1 MNQTNLAFKESAQEI
16 APVLAESAVKKYRAL
31 SDPDRKTEL
40 QLELFDTVPDSYN
53 YVEKTLAA
61 LPRQRQR
68 EYFRNLYLK
77 QYHSVKNDGSIAF
90 KAGTAQQRAANLW
103 LRETVEHRLKKVF
116 NRYQINLN
124 FIYAFKHSPNWMLDI
139 EDEIREQ
146 LTHVTVPTREGIKQR
161 NLTKK
166 QLDNFDKYSKKQ
178 AQDARFPFYLCTEA
192 KLKNMAYELAHL
204 FQVKQ
209 YEFIEEFIQNGETY
223 DKAQADDIILKLYKQ
238 LGQACEAIGFEI
250 PHWARFCDGKKIK
263 MERIDVALCK
273 VADEKYWF
281 GIMKTMQKRMVEHIA
296 IACGEVR
303 KQASSYISYKGFIDW
318 HNQIK
323 KNHDYL
329 KAMIIENVD
338 DPEEQAELFDTFLKS
353 SANPALRRNEMMVRL
368 RGIEEW
374 AEENGNEALF
384 LTLTAPSSF
393 HATHAD
399 GRNNKKWQGNS
410 PRETQEYLKEVW
422 AQYRAL
428 LHKRK
433 IKFYGMRVAEPHHD
447 ATPHWHILF
456 YVKAEHKAEATR
468 LFKLKAL
475 ELDGD
480 ELGAKKHRCRV
491 EECDKAKGSATAYIS
506 KYISKNIDGFAL
518 DDEKSD
524 ENPNLSLRDN
534 AKRVRAWA
542 SMWGIRQFQFFG
554 GASVSVWRELRRL
567 VEGQSDDEL
576 IEKARIC
583 ADHPCFA
590 SYLQIQGGALAS
602 RKDQAIKLD
611 YEQTKEN
618 RFGEMQKKIKGVKN
632 AISFKSV
639 VSRVKKWVIKKRP
652 TERSEANKKAGIA
665 RLGLVSVT
673 VTAEKRAE
681 LTKKIKSLLE
691 STHFRPQLE
700 QIDYLINNGRLVLD
714 KVRSI
719 EIINND
725 PIITIK
731 REPLILDQIS
741 EPPHLSNLRN
751 LNRN

>member
-1 MNQTNLAFKESAQEI
+1 MNQTNLAFQESVQEI
-16 APVLAESAVKKYRAL
+16 APVLAQSAVKKYRAL
-31 SDPDRKTEL
+31 SDSDRKTEL

-161 NLTKK
+161 NLTKT
-166 QLDNFDKYSKKQ
+166 QLDKFDKYSKKQ

-223 DKAQADDIILKLYKQ
+223 DKAQADEIILKLYKQ

-250 PHWARFCDGKKIK
+250 PYWARFCDGKKIK

-281 GIMKTMQKRMVEHIA
+281 YSMKTTQKRMVEHIA

-681 LTKKIKSLLE
+681 LTQKIKSLLE
-691 STHFRPQLE
+691 STHFRPQPE

-741 EPPHLSNLRN
+741 EPPHLANLRN

>member
-1 MNQTNLAFKESAQEI
+1 
-16 APVLAESAVKKYRAL
+16 
-31 SDPDRKTEL
+31 
-40 QLELFDTVPDSYN
+40 
-53 YVEKTLAA
+53 
-61 LPRQRQR
+61 
-68 EYFRNLYLK
+68 
-77 QYHSVKNDGSIAF
+77 
-90 KAGTAQQRAANLW
+90 
-103 LRETVEHRLKKVF
+103 
-116 NRYQINLN
+116 
-124 FIYAFKHSPNWMLDI
+124 
-139 EDEIREQ
+139 
-146 LTHVTVPTREGIKQR
+146 
-161 NLTKK
+161 
-166 QLDNFDKYSKKQ
+166 
-178 AQDARFPFYLCTEA
+178 
-192 KLKNMAYELAHL
+192 
-204 FQVKQ
+204 
-209 YEFIEEFIQNGETY
+209 
-223 DKAQADDIILKLYKQ
+223 
-238 LGQACEAIGFEI
+238 
-250 PHWARFCDGKKIK
+250 

-281 GIMKTMQKRMVEHIA
+281 SIMKTTQKRMVEHIA

-567 VEGQSDDEL
+567 IEGQSDDEL

-639 VSRVKKWVIKKRP
+639 VSRIKKWTIKKRP
-652 TERSEANKKAGIA
+652 FERSEANKKAGNA

-673 VTAEKRAE
+673 VTAEKRLE
-681 LTKKIKSLLE
+681 LTKKIKLLLE
-691 STHFRPQLE
+691 STHFRPQPE

-741 EPPHLSNLRN
+741 EPPCLSNLRN

>member
-1 MNQTNLAFKESAQEI
+1 MNQANLAFQESVQEI
-16 APVLAESAVKKYRAL
+16 APVLAQSTVKKYRTL
-31 SDPDRKTEL
+31 SDSDRKTEL
-40 QLELFDTVPDSYN
+40 QLELFDTVPNSYS
-53 YVEKTLAA
+53 YIEKVLSQ
-61 LPRQRQR
+61 LPRERQR
-68 EYFRNLYLK
+68 EHFRKLYLK
-77 QYHSVKNDGSIAF
+77 QYHDVKDNGSISF
-90 KAGTAQQRAANLW
+90 KAGNMQQRAANLW
-103 LRETVEHRLKKVF
+103 LRETLNIRLKKVF
-116 NRYQINLN
+116 SRYKINVSFLQ
-124 FIYAFKHSPNWMLDI
+124 AFKSSPNWLLDLKT
-139 EDEIREQ
+139 EIAQQQRFI
-146 LTHVTVPTREGIKQR
+146 TVPTRAEHA
-161 NLTKK
+161 NNHLTEKTTA
-166 QLDNFDKYSKKQ
+166 LFDKYGKKQ
-178 AQDARFPFYLCTEA
+178 AQAANFPFYLLTEA
-192 KLKNMAYELAHL
+192 KLKSMAYELAYA
-204 FQVKQ
+204 FQLKQ
-209 YEFIEEFIQNGETY
+209 RDFVEDYAKAGKQY
-223 DKAQADDIILKLYKQ
+223 DKAESDAIIMKLYDQ
-238 LGQACEAIGFEI
+238 CGQACEAIGFEI
-250 PHWARFCDGKKIK
+250 PHWARYCDGKKIK

-281 GIMKTMQKRMVEHIA
+281 GIMKTTQKRMVEHIA

-303 KQASSYISYKGFIDW
+303 KQASSYVSHKGFMDW
-318 HNQIK
+318 QNQIK
-323 KNHDYL
+323 KNYDYL
-329 KAMIIENVD
+329 KAMIVENID
-338 DPEEQAELFDTFLKS
+338 NPEEQAELFDMFLKS
-353 SANPALRRNEMMVRL
+353 SSNPALRRQEMMVRL
-368 RGIEEW
+368 RGLEEW
-374 AEENGNEALF
+374 AEENDNEALF

-393 HATHAD
+393 HATHSH
-399 GRNNKKWQGNS
+399 GENNKKWQGNS
-410 PRETQEYLKEVW
+410 PRETQAYLNTVW
-422 AQYRAL
+422 QQYRAL
-428 LHKRK
+428 LAKRG
-433 IKFYGMRVAEPHHD
+433 IKMYGMRVAEPHHD
-447 ATPHWHILF
+447 ATPHWHLLV
-456 YVKAEHKAEATR
+456 YVKSTDKAEAIR
-468 LFKLKAL
+468 LFKQKAL
-475 ELDGD
+475 EIDGD
-480 ELGAKKHRCRV
+480 EMGAKKHRCRV
-491 EECDKAKGSATAYIS
+491 EECDKSKGSATAYIS
-506 KYISKNIDGFAL
+506 KYISK
-518 DDEKSD
+518 
-524 ENPNLSLRDN
+524 NLSLRDN

-542 SMWGIRQFQFFG
+542 SLWGIRQFQFYG

-567 VEGQSDDEL
+567 VAGQCDDEL

-618 RFGEMQKKIKGVKN
+618 RFGEMQKKIKGVRN

-639 VSRVKKWVIKKRP
+639 VSRVKQWVIKKRP

-691 STHFRPQLE
+691 STHFRPQPE

>member
-1 MNQTNLAFKESAQEI
+1 MNQANLAFQESVQEI
-16 APVLAESAVKKYRAL
+16 APVLAQSAVKKYRAL
-31 SDPDRKTEL
+31 SDSDRKTEL

-90 KAGTAQQRAANLW
+90 KAGTAQQRTANLW

-116 NRYQINLN
+116 DRYQINLN

-281 GIMKTMQKRMVEHIA
+281 NIMKTTQKRMVEHIA

-329 KAMIIENVD
+329 KAMIIENGD

-374 AEENGNEALF
+374 AEENDNEALF

-456 YVKAEHKAEATR
+456 YVKAEHKAEAIR

-590 SYLQIQGGALAS
+590 SYLQIQGGALES

-652 TERSEANKKAGIA
+652 SERSEANKKAGIA

-673 VTAEKRAE
+673 VTTEKRLE
-681 LTKKIKSLLE
+681 LTKKIKLLLE
-691 STHFRPQLE
+691 STHFRPQPE

-719 EIINND
+719 EIINNN
-725 PIITIK
+725 PTITIK

-741 EPPHLSNLRN
+741 EPPHLENLRN

>member
-1 MNQTNLAFKESAQEI
+1 MYQAVLQQQAPVQEI
-16 APVLAESAVKKYRAL
+16 VPVLAQSAVKKYRAL
-31 SDPDRKTEL
+31 SDSDRKTEL
-40 QLELFDTVPDSYN
+40 QLELFDTVPNSYS
-53 YVEKTLAA
+53 YIEKVLSQ
-61 LPRQRQR
+61 LPRERQR
-68 EYFRNLYLK
+68 EHFRKLYLK
-77 QYHSVKNDGSIAF
+77 QYHDVKDNGSISF
-90 KAGTAQQRAANLW
+90 KAGNMQQRAANLW
-103 LRETVEHRLKKVF
+103 LRETLNIRLKKVF
-116 NRYQINLN
+116 SRYKINVSFLQ
-124 FIYAFKHSPNWMLDI
+124 AFKSSPNWLLDLKT
-139 EDEIREQ
+139 EIAQQQRF
-146 LTHVTVPTREGIKQR
+146 VTVPTRAEHA
-161 NLTKK
+161 NNHLTEKTTA
-166 QLDNFDKYSKKQ
+166 LFDKYGKKQ
-178 AQDARFPFYLCTEA
+178 AQAANFPFYLLTEA
-192 KLKNMAYELAHL
+192 KLKSMAYELAYA
-204 FQVKQ
+204 FQLKQ
-209 YEFIEEFIQNGETY
+209 RDFIEGYAKGGKTY
-223 DKAQADDIILKLYKQ
+223 DKAESDAIIMKLYDQ
-238 LGQACEAIGFEI
+238 CGQACEAIGFEI

-273 VADEKYWF
+273 VADEKYWL
-281 GIMKTMQKRMVEHIA
+281 GSMKTTQKRMVEHIA

-303 KQASSYISYKGFIDW
+303 KQASSYVSYKGFTDW
-318 HNQIK
+318 LNQIK

-428 LHKRK
+428 LNKRK

-456 YVKAEHKAEATR
+456 YVKAEHKAEAIR

-475 ELDGD
+475 ELDGE

-524 ENPNLSLRDN
+524 ENPNLSLCDN

-618 RFGEMQKKIKGVKN
+618 RFGEMQKKIKGVRN

-639 VSRVKKWVIKKRP
+639 VSRIKKWTIKKRP
-652 TERSEANKKAGIA
+652 SERSEANKKAGNA

-681 LTKKIKSLLE
+681 LTQKIKSLLE
-691 STHFRPQLE
+691 STHFRPQPE

>member
-31 SDPDRKTEL
+31 SDSDRKTEL
-40 QLELFDTVPDSYN
+40 QLELFDTVPNSYS
-53 YVEKTLAA
+53 YIEKVLSQ
-61 LPRQRQR
+61 LPRERQR
-68 EYFRNLYLK
+68 EHFRKLYLK
-77 QYHSVKNDGSIAF
+77 QYHDVKDNGSISF
-90 KAGTAQQRAANLW
+90 KAGNMQQRAANLW
-103 LRETVEHRLKKVF
+103 LRETLNIRLKKVF
-116 NRYQINLN
+116 SRYKINVSFLQ
-124 FIYAFKHSPNWMLDI
+124 AFKSSPNWLLDLKT
-139 EDEIREQ
+139 EIAQQQRF
-146 LTHVTVPTREGIKQR
+146 VTVPTRTEQA
-161 NLTKK
+161 NNHLTK
-166 QLDNFDKYSKKQ
+166 QTTTLFDKYGKKQ
-178 AQDARFPFYLCTEA
+178 AQAANFPFYLLTEA
-192 KLKNMAYELAHL
+192 KLKSMAYELAYA
-204 FQVKQ
+204 FQLKQ
-209 YEFIEEFIQNGETY
+209 RDFVEDYAKAGKQY
-223 DKAQADDIILKLYKQ
+223 DKAESDAIIMKLYDQ
-238 LGQACEAIGFEI
+238 CGQACEAIGFEI

-281 GIMKTMQKRMVEHIA
+281 SIMKTTQKRMVEHIA

-618 RFGEMQKKIKGVKN
+618 RFGEMQKKIKGVRN

-652 TERSEANKKAGIA
+652 SERSEANKKAGNA

-681 LTKKIKSLLE
+681 LTQKVKSLLE
-691 STHFRPQLE
+691 STHFRPQPE

-741 EPPHLSNLRN
+741 EPPCLSNLRN

>member
-1 MNQTNLAFKESAQEI
+1 MNQANLAFQESVQEI
-16 APVLAESAVKKYRAL
+16 APVLAQSAVKKYRAL
-31 SDPDRKTEL
+31 SDSDRKTEL

-90 KAGTAQQRAANLW
+90 KAGTAQQRTANLW

-116 NRYQINLN
+116 DRYQINLN

-281 GIMKTMQKRMVEHIA
+281 NIMKTTQKRMVEHIA

-329 KAMIIENVD
+329 KPMIIENGD

-374 AEENGNEALF
+374 AEENDNEALF

-456 YVKAEHKAEATR
+456 YVKAEHKAEAIR

-652 TERSEANKKAGIA
+652 SERSEANKKAGIA

-673 VTAEKRAE
+673 VTTEKRLE
-681 LTKKIKSLLE
+681 LTKKIKLLLE
-691 STHFRPQLE
+691 STHFRPQPE

-719 EIINND
+719 EIINNN
-725 PIITIK
+725 PTITIK

-741 EPPHLSNLRN
+741 EPPHLENLRN